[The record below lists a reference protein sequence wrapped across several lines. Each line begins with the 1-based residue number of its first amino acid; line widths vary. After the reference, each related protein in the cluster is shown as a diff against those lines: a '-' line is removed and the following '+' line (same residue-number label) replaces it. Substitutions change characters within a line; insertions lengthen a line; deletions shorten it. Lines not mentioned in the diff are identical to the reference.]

1 MPQGGNGN
9 TLSCAEICRYVRIE
23 KGIVID
29 ALQLMNFVVL
39 RAGIEPAR
47 P

>member
-1 MPQGGNGN
+1 MPRGGNGN
-9 TLSCAEICRYVRIE
+9 TLSYAEIDRYVRIE

-29 ALQLMNFVVL
+29 ALQLMNLVVL